1 MMIGCSKT
9 GNAKD
14 RPAYNAGMF
23 YPKDPQELRADIN
36 SYLADAGQA
45 VISQKPFGLISPHA
59 GTPYSGPVAAYGYT
73 LVRDQKYEAVVIVAP
88 CHVDYFSFASI
99 YDGDAYRTPLGRVPV
114 AKALAQELVSEN
126 RLIQFSSRGH
136 VVSSMSG
143 RADQSIE
150 VQVPF
155 LQIVL
160 KDTPIIPI
168 IIGSMDWAVLENLGQ
183 QLGKFVQQHDVLII
197 ASSDLS
203 HYHSYKECQNID
215 QKFIKLLEKQDVNEL
230 YQALTSQEIEA
241 CGGGPILTLLIAAQA
256 NQATTIKTLKY
267 ANSGDVPFGDKSRV
281 VGYLSAAIY
290 KSNNPKSNN
299 PKPNEQLKS
308 GYLDRSEQMF
318 LLDLAENVIQACVKG
333 KPIPKP
339 TNIPPICQEK
349 RGAFVTI
356 EKHGQLRGC
365 IGYILPMYPLYETV
379 IEVAQ
384 SAALKDPRF
393 DPVQPKELPDLEIE
407 ISVLTVPEKI
417 SDPSTIEVGK
427 HGIIMKRG
435 FYQGLLLPQVATDY
449 GWDRE
454 TFLEH
459 TCLKAG
465 LPRDA
470 WKDKNTEISIFS
482 AQVFN
487 RETLK

>member
-1 MMIGCSKT
+1 
-9 GNAKD
+9 
-14 RPAYNAGMF
+14 
-23 YPKDPQELRADIN
+23 
-36 SYLADAGQA
+36 
-45 VISQKPFGLISPHA
+45 
-59 GTPYSGPVAAYGYT
+59 
-73 LVRDQKYEAVVIVAP
+73 
-88 CHVDYFSFASI
+88 
-99 YDGDAYRTPLGRVPV
+99 
-114 AKALAQELVSEN
+114 
-126 RLIQFSSRGH
+126 LIQFSSRGH
-136 VVSSMSG
+136 IVSSMSG
-143 RADQSIE
+143 RAEQSIE

-160 KDTPIIPI
+160 KDVPIIPI
-168 IIGSMDWAVLENLGQ
+168 IIGSMDWSVLENLGQ
-183 QLGKFVQQHDVLII
+183 QLGKFAQKHDVLII

-203 HYHSYKECQNID
+203 HYHPYKECQNID

-230 YQALTSQEIEA
+230 YQALMSQEVEA
-241 CGGGPILTLLIAAQA
+241 CGGGPILSLLIAAQA
-256 NQATTIKTLKY
+256 NKATTIKPLKY

-281 VGYLSAAIY
+281 VGYLSVAIY
-290 KSNNPKSNN
+290 KGNN
-299 PKPNEQLKS
+299 PKPNEQPKS
-308 GYLDRSEQMF
+308 GYLNRSEQAF

-333 KPIPKP
+333 KPIPQP
-339 TNIPPICQEK
+339 TDIPTICKEK

-356 EKHGQLRGC
+356 EEHGQLRGC

-393 DPVQPKELPDLEIE
+393 NPIQPKELPDLEIE

-417 SDPSTIEVGK
+417 TDPSIIEVGK

>member
-36 SYLADAGQA
+36 SYLADAGKA

-230 YQALTSQEIEA
+230 YQALTSQAVEA
-241 CGGGPILTLLIAAQA
+241 CGGGPILALLIAAQA
-256 NQATTIKTLKY
+256 NQATTIKTLKC

-290 KSNNPKSNN
+290 KGNNPKSNN
-299 PKPNEQLKS
+299 PKPIEQLKS
-308 GYLDRSEQMF
+308 GYLDRSEQVF

-333 KPIPKP
+333 QPIPKP
-339 TNIPPICQEK
+339 TDIPPICQEK

-417 SDPSTIEVGK
+417 TDPSIIEVGK

-449 GWDRE
+449 SWDRE